1 MAGRV
6 GCRAGVYQQN
16 GRVGL
21 QWATSVGV
29 FVLNLGPDLECPV
42 KRSWVARCSPGA
54 SSKQSLELLLSAS

>member
-6 GCRAGVYQQN
+6 GCRTGVYQQN

-42 KRSWVARCSPGA
+42 KRSWLPVAVLA
-54 SSKQSLELLLSAS
+54 LLRNNPWNYY